1 MCVQRRSIFA
11 VASISTRVKKDGS
24 KTFMV
29 RWRDPGTH
37 ASQGLTVAS
46 HVEAET
52 LKRLLDA
59 NGQSF
64 EIAQSALLSNEA
76 RVPTVAEVVQEHIDL
91 LIRPSSGTVKT
102 YQVMLDRHVRDVIG
116 HIPVDKLDYRHLNHW
131 VKSMVKKG
139 KAPKT
144 IHNVHGLISA
154 AMNTAEM
161 LQYIQRNPCRG
172 VQLPNVDKAEDEAM
186 FLTHAEFNMILEAMG
201 ERYKI
206 LTNFLVMTGTRFGEA
221 TALKVADVDLLSKPP
236 TVRVNKAWKRDGQ
249 SQFYIGATKTG
260 AGKRTIGLNPALV
273 DLLIPLVASRSG
285 DELLFATPKG
295 EQIIHRLYWHFY
307 WVPAVKAAR
316 VRGLKKS
323 PRIHDLRHTHAS
335 WLIQDGVSLFTISR
349 RLGHASTRTTEQVYG
364 HLMPEALQAG
374 ADATERAITG
384 FVH

>member
-1 MCVQRRSIFA
+1 M
-11 VASISTRVKKDGS
+11 ASIRKRIKKDGAAS
-24 KTFMV
+24 YMV
-29 RWRDPGTH
+29 LWRDPK
-37 ASQGLTVAS
+37 SREQQGITVATEY
-46 HVEAET
+46 EAET

-91 LIRPSSGTVKT
+91 LIRPSSGTTRT
-102 YQVMLDRHVRDVIG
+102 YQVMLNLHIRNIIG

-131 VKSMVKKG
+131 AKAMMAKG

-154 AMNTAEM
+154 AMNTAEQ
-161 LQYIQRNPCRG
+161 LGYITRNPCRG
-172 VQLPNVDKAEDEAM
+172 VQLPRIDKAEDEAM
-186 FLTHAEFNMILEAMG
+186 FLTHAEFNMVLEVMG
-201 ERYKI
+201 ERYKTF
-206 LTNFLVMTGTRFGEA
+206 TNFLVMTGTRFGEA

-236 TVRVNKAWKRDGQ
+236 VVRINKAWKRDGQ
-249 SQFYIGATKTG
+249 SKYYIGATKTG
-260 AGKRTIGLNPALV
+260 AGKRTVSLNPALV
-273 DLLIPLVASRSG
+273 DLLIPLVASRPG
-285 DELLFATPKG
+285 DDLLFTTPKG
-295 EQIIHRLYWHFY
+295 ERIVHKLFWHHY
-307 WVPAVKAAR
+307 WVPAVRAAQSH
-316 VRGLKKS
+316 GLTKS

-374 ADATERAITG
+374 ADATERSISG
-384 FVH
+384 FAR